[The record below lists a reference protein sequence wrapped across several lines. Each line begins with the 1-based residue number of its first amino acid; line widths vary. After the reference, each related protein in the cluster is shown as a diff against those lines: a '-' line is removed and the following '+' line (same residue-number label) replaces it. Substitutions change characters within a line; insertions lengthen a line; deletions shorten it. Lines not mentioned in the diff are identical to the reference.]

1 MTRGVRMIRTSNG
14 FGVVEAI
21 RLAALRPWPDENG
34 RYSAARTL
42 EDYWYAWKSGGFAAL
57 QPKSRGDEGAFRKLP
72 TEVGQWLLSEV
83 SQYPEIPLKVLYER
97 WTQAGQQLPSLRTN
111 GRPLAAL
118 SGTQG
123 LLPSLHHPSLLDRDR
138 TAGALFTKTRQSPQ
152 TPAQHQ
158 PEIARR
164 SFHRTGP
171 HIPVLLLDEAQ
182 NYAMS
187 ALEEMRMLLGLNLP
201 EQPTFALILVGD
213 PYLLSVLRL
222 RSHRA
227 LYSRIAAH
235 ARVEGLSRAEVE
247 PYLEH
252 QLRQVGIERPCF
264 EPAAV
269 ELLASA
275 SEGIPRIINLV
286 ARAAWIQA
294 AKDKSLQIS
303 ATHLQSALELVPGVM
318 EIRENPSH
326 P

>member
-1 MTRGVRMIRTSNG
+1 MTRGVRMIRTSHG

-34 RYSAARTL
+34 RFSAARTL
-42 EDYWYAWKSGGFAAL
+42 YDYWYAWKSGGFAAL

-164 SFHRTGP
+164 SLRGGHLYIGLIIGATGFPANGGKRFGHFYLSTWHRGFLRDQFVGP
-171 HIPVLLLDEAQ
+171 
-182 NYAMS
+182 
-187 ALEEMRMLLGLNLP
+187 
-201 EQPTFALILVGD
+201 
-213 PYLLSVLRL
+213 
-222 RSHRA
+222 
-227 LYSRIAAH
+227 SRPAI
-235 ARVEGLSRAEVE
+235 G
-247 PYLEH
+247 
-252 QLRQVGIERPCF
+252 CF
-264 EPAAV
+264 F
-269 ELLASA
+269 
-275 SEGIPRIINLV
+275 R
-286 ARAAWIQA
+286 
-294 AKDKSLQIS
+294 
-303 ATHLQSALELVPGVM
+303 
-318 EIRENPSH
+318 
-326 P
+326 